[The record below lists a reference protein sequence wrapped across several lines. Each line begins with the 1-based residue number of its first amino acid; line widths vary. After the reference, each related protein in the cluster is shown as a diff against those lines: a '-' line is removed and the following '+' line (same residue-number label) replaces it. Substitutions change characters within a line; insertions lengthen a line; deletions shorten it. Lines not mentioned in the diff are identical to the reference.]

1 MEISSNIVLI
11 ILAVLLIA
19 FVYYLF
25 TNKSKEPENKEAGA
39 DATTRQMQL
48 AAYERLILLV
58 DRISLPNLISRLNQP
73 GATAKEMQHLL
84 YKVSNRNMSIILSQQ
99 IYVSADAWSAI
110 KNLKEQNI
118 LVINQFA
125 NTLPPHATGMDLNK
139 FLLEYLMNDK
149 KGALHEVVSE
159 VLAMKQ
165 RNCCKFCSVSL
176 CAIIEFWTTILP

>member
-1 MEISSNIVLI
+1 MEFSSNIVLG
-11 ILAVLLIA
+11 ILAVLLVSFII
-19 FVYYLF
+19 YLF
-25 TNKSKEPENKEAGA
+25 ANRNKEAETKA
-39 DATTRQMQL
+39 ATDATRQMQL

-73 GATAKEMQHLL
+73 NATAKEMQHLL
-84 YKVSNRNMSIILSQQ
+84 IQSIKQEYEYNISQQ

-125 NTLPPHATGMDLNK
+125 NTLPPQATGLDLNK

-159 VLAMKQ
+159 VLSYEAK
-165 RNCCKFCSVSL
+165 KL
-176 CAIIEFWTTILP
+176 L

>member
-1 MEISSNIVLI
+1 MGNSSNIVLG
-11 ILAVLLIA
+11 ILAILLIA

-25 TNKSKEPENKEAGA
+25 TNKSKESENKEAGA

-84 YKVSNRNMSIILSQQ
+84 VQSIKQEYEYNISQQ

-125 NTLPPHATGMDLNK
+125 NTLPPHATGLDLNK

-159 VLAMKQ
+159 VLSYEAK
-165 RNCCKFCSVSL
+165 KL
-176 CAIIEFWTTILP
+176 L

>member
-1 MEISSNIVLI
+1 MEISSNIVLG

-25 TNKSKEPENKEAGA
+25 TNRSKDSDSKTGST
-39 DATTRQMQL
+39 DATRQMQL
-48 AAYERLILLV
+48 AAYERLMLLV

-84 YKVSNRNMSIILSQQ
+84 VQSIKQEYEYNISQQ

-125 NTLPPHATGMDLNK
+125 NTLPPQATGMDLNK

-149 KGALHEVVSE
+149 KGVLHEVVSE
-159 VLAMKQ
+159 VLSYEAK
-165 RNCCKFCSVSL
+165 KL
-176 CAIIEFWTTILP
+176 L

>member
-1 MEISSNIVLI
+1 
-11 ILAVLLIA
+11 
-19 FVYYLF
+19 
-25 TNKSKEPENKEAGA
+25 
-39 DATTRQMQL
+39 MQL

-84 YKVSNRNMSIILSQQ
+84 VQSIKQEYEYNISQQ

-125 NTLPPHATGMDLNK
+125 NTLPPHATGLDLNK

-149 KGALHEVVSE
+149 KGCTARSS
-159 VLAMKQ
+159 K
-165 RNCCKFCSVSL
+165 
-176 CAIIEFWTTILP
+176 

>member
-1 MEISSNIVLI
+1 MEISSNIVLA
-11 ILAVLLIA
+11 ILAILLIA

-25 TNKSKEPENKEAGA
+25 TNKSKEPENKEATT
-39 DATTRQMQL
+39 DTTRQIQL

-84 YKVSNRNMSIILSQQ
+84 VQSIKQEYEYNISQQ

-125 NTLPPHATGMDLNK
+125 NTLPPHATGLDLNK

-159 VLAMKQ
+159 VLSYEAK
-165 RNCCKFCSVSL
+165 KL
-176 CAIIEFWTTILP
+176 L

>member
-1 MEISSNIVLI
+1 MEFSSNIVLG
-11 ILAVLLIA
+11 ILAVLLVSFII
-19 FVYYLF
+19 YLF
-25 TNKSKEPENKEAGA
+25 ANRTKESETKAA
-39 DATTRQMQL
+39 TDATRQMQL

-73 GATAKEMQHLL
+73 NATAKEMQHLL
-84 YKVSNRNMSIILSQQ
+84 IQSIKQEYEYNISQQ

-125 NTLPPHATGMDLNK
+125 NTLPPHATGLDLNK

-159 VLAMKQ
+159 VLSYEAK
-165 RNCCKFCSVSL
+165 KL
-176 CAIIEFWTTILP
+176 L

>member
-1 MEISSNIVLI
+1 MENSSNIVLG
-11 ILAVLLIA
+11 ILAILLIA

-25 TNKSKEPENKEAGA
+25 TNRSKEPENKEA
-39 DATTRQMQL
+39 ATDSTRQMQL

-84 YKVSNRNMSIILSQQ
+84 VQSIKQEYEYNISQQ

-125 NTLPPHATGMDLNK
+125 NTLPPHATGLDLNK

-159 VLAMKQ
+159 VLGYEAK
-165 RNCCKFCSVSL
+165 KL
-176 CAIIEFWTTILP
+176 L

>member
-1 MEISSNIVLI
+1 MQISSNIVLG

-25 TNKSKEPENKEAGA
+25 TNRNKEPENKEAAA

-84 YKVSNRNMSIILSQQ
+84 VQSIKQEYEYNISQQ

-125 NTLPPHATGMDLNK
+125 NTLPPHATGLDLNK

-159 VLAMKQ
+159 VLSYEAK
-165 RNCCKFCSVSL
+165 KL
-176 CAIIEFWTTILP
+176 L

>member
-1 MEISSNIVLI
+1 MGNSSNIVLI
-11 ILAVLLIA
+11 ILAVLLVA

-48 AAYERLILLV
+48 TAYERLILLV

-84 YKVSNRNMSIILSQQ
+84 VQSIKQEYEYNISQQ

-125 NTLPPHATGMDLNK
+125 NTLPPHATGLDLNK

-159 VLAMKQ
+159 VLSYEAK
-165 RNCCKFCSVSL
+165 KL
-176 CAIIEFWTTILP
+176 L

>member
-1 MEISSNIVLI
+1 MQISSNIVLG

-25 TNKSKEPENKEAGA
+25 TNQSKDTDNKDAASGA
-39 DATTRQMQL
+39 TRQIQL

-84 YKVSNRNMSIILSQQ
+84 VQSIKQEYEYNISQQ

-125 NTLPPHATGMDLNK
+125 NTLPPQATGLDLNK

-159 VLAMKQ
+159 VLSYEAK
-165 RNCCKFCSVSL
+165 KL
-176 CAIIEFWTTILP
+176 L

>member
-1 MEISSNIVLI
+1 MGNSSNIVLI

-73 GATAKEMQHLL
+73 NATAKEMQHLL
-84 YKVSNRNMSIILSQQ
+84 IQSIKQEYEYNISQQ

-125 NTLPPHATGMDLNK
+125 TTLPPQATGLDLNK

-159 VLAMKQ
+159 VLSYEAK
-165 RNCCKFCSVSL
+165 KL
-176 CAIIEFWTTILP
+176 L

>member
-1 MEISSNIVLI
+1 MEISSNIVLG

-25 TNKSKEPENKEAGA
+25 TNKSKEPENREAA
-39 DATTRQMQL
+39 SSATRQMQL

-84 YKVSNRNMSIILSQQ
+84 VQSIKQEYEYNISQQ

-125 NTLPPHATGMDLNK
+125 NTLPPHATGLDLNK

-159 VLAMKQ
+159 VLSYEAK
-165 RNCCKFCSVSL
+165 KL
-176 CAIIEFWTTILP
+176 L

>member
-1 MEISSNIVLI
+1 MGNSSNIVLI

-84 YKVSNRNMSIILSQQ
+84 IQSIKQEYEYNISQQ

-125 NTLPPHATGMDLNK
+125 NTLPPHATGLDLNK

-159 VLAMKQ
+159 VLSYEAK
-165 RNCCKFCSVSL
+165 KL
-176 CAIIEFWTTILP
+176 L